1 MSMTEETTAAPPAP
15 AAPDGAS
22 KPDSLP
28 SAGFWRRVGAFMLDV
43 LVLGVIGQLLGLLF
57 AHQFMMLGQSG
68 RLIGFA
74 IAAIYFI
81 PAHHLWGQTLGKRLL
96 KIRVQAL
103 NGGPVSVGAASVRY
117 VALGVPWF
125 ANGVF
130 FAAPNWPNV
139 LSIAAGVVFA
149 SILLIGILGNTYFLL
164 FNRPS
169 RRLIHDL
176 IAGTVVVN
184 AGSDRVAVVPD
195 DARLAPVHWVIVG
208 LIPVAIFAILGWVYL
223 SSQISPTQMAELQ
236 STQAALNRLP
246 GVTGAQ
252 LLDQHN
258 RQAGHT
264 YHVISVR
271 LWVSDSN
278 AVADPTLMRQ
288 AVAEILQKYP
298 SSQATDGI
306 AMQVSR
312 GFDIGIA
319 SLWRRTSEFHSI
331 TDWQRKVE
339 DRGKICLT
347 LVCPK

>member
-81 PAHHLWGQTLGKRLL
+81 PAHHLWGQTLGKRLM

-103 NGGPVSVGAASVRY
+103 NGGPVSVAAATLRY

-139 LSIAAGVVFA
+139 LLIAAGVVLA
-149 SILLIGILGNTYFLL
+149 SILLIGILGNAYLLL

-208 LIPVAIFAILGWVYL
+208 LIPVAIFAILGWVYV

-236 STQAALNRLP
+236 SAQAALNRLP
-246 GVTGAQ
+246 GVTAVQ

-264 YHVISVR
+264 YHVVSVQ
-271 LWVSDSN
+271 LFVSDS
-278 AVADPTLMRQ
+278 VTDPSLVRQ
-288 AVAEILQKYP
+288 AVAVILKKYP
-298 SSQATDGI
+298 RSQATDGI
-306 AMQVSR
+306 AVEVSR

-319 SLWRRTSEFHSI
+319 SLWRRNSEFYPI
-331 TDWQRKVE
+331 TERRPMLE
-339 DRGKICLT
+339 DPGNTCVT